1 MQILMSVW
9 GQCSQICV
17 NNPGKSP
24 LAAHGQF
31 PLVKGAIY
39 PRTSKSLAAWPLNYI
54 CQERFL
60 KKILSQEIQ
69 SEKYVL

>member
-1 MQILMSVW
+1 MQIVTSVR

-24 LAAHGQF
+24 IAAHGQV
-31 PLVKGAIY
+31 PCVKGATY
-39 PRTSKSLAAWPLNYI
+39 PRTSRSLAARPLNYI

-60 KKILSQEIQ
+60 KKILSQEI
-69 SEKYVL
+69 